1 MRNAIG
7 LLCAVG
13 LLAGCAH
20 PRHRSAP
27 APAPVPPPSVTP
39 DLRPLGRVAL
49 VNTEARFVVI
59 NFPPGAVPQSGQK
72 LNIFHLGLKSG
83 EVRITG
89 PQSDNDT
96 VGDLITGDASVGD
109 VVKGE

>member
-7 LLCAVG
+7 VLCAVV

-20 PRHRSAP
+20 PKHRAAP
-27 APAPVPPPSVTP
+27 APTPPPSVTP

-59 NFPPGAVPQSGQK
+59 NFPPGAVPQSGQQ
-72 LNIFHLGLKSG
+72 LNVFHLGLKSG

-96 VGDLITGDASVGD
+96 VADLITGEASVGD